1 MANQIK
7 LAAEPRSTSG
17 KGAARQMRRAGRIP
31 GVLYGAK
38 RETVSLAFDPKHV
51 AEILGSESGQNTV
64 FTLQVAGGE
73 TTAAMLV
80 DLQRE
85 PLRGR
90 LLHVDLKRIALDQ
103 LIRVKIPIQTQGEA
117 AGVKVQGGV
126 LEVVTR
132 EVEIE
137 CLPSDIPEH
146 ILVDVSELSIGQ
158 NLRVGDLK
166 LEGKR
171 TILTDS
177 DRVVVHVVAVKE
189 EVVEAPAAA
198 AEAAPAEP
206 EVIKKGK
213 AETEEGAEAKEK
225 EPAAKEEKKEKD
237 KEKKEKK

>member
-1 MANQIK
+1 MGNQIN
-7 LAAEPRSTSG
+7 LAADRRSTSG

-31 GVLYGAK
+31 GVLYGA
-38 RETVSLAFDPKHV
+38 RGEAVSLTLDPQKV
-51 AEILGSESGQNTV
+51 GEILRSESGQNTV
-64 FTLQVAGGE
+64 FTLSVAGGE

-117 AGVKVQGGV
+117 AGVKLQGGV

-137 CLPSDIPEH
+137 CLPGDIPEH
-146 ILVDVSELSIGQ
+146 IVVDVSELSIGQ

-171 TILTDS
+171 TILTDA
-177 DRVVVHVVAVKE
+177 DRVVAHVVAVKE

-213 AETEEGAEAKEK
+213 AESEEGEAEAKDK
-225 EPAAKEEKKEKD
+225 EPAKEEKKEK
-237 KEKKEKK
+237 KEKK